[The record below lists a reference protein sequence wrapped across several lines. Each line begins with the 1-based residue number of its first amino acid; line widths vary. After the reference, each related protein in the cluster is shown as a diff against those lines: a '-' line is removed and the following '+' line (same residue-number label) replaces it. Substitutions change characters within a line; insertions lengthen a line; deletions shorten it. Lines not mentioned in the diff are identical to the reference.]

1 MNAALL
7 FLGCAAAAFTAWM
20 AIGSRWLIWLF
31 VFVTLVLAIDA
42 THPGIANRPILP
54 TALNDGG

>member
-1 MNAALL
+1 MTSAIL
-7 FLGCAAAAFTAWM
+7 FLLLAAAAFVCWL
-20 AIGSRWLIWLF
+20 AIGSRWLIWVF
-31 VFVTLVLAIDA
+31 VFVTLVLTLDA